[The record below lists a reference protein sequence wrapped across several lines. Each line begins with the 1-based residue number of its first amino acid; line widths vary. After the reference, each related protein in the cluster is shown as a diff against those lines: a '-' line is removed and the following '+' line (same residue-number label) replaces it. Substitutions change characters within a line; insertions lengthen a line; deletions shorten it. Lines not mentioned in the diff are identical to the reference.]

1 LQPFSFA
8 ISVFEVL
15 KVYAY
20 RLEQSDQI
28 SSGPAPDDHGHADNL
43 SLAVIIPTY
52 GRRDL
57 LPRTLSVLEQ
67 QIRLPDE
74 VVISAPDEEHAAPY
88 VSGRFPVSFVFG
100 KQGLCAQRNQALEH
114 VLDRHDIVT
123 FFDDDFLPAQN
134 YLANVERGF
143 RNNSDWAVA
152 SGDAVHDGATGPGFE
167 FDEGLELLEELADIG
182 YMKLPLYAG
191 LRDNVGAYGCN
202 MSIRASLIGARR
214 FDERL
219 PLYGWQEDI
228 DFTSRFRKLGRVVG
242 LKSLYGVHLATKT
255 GRQSGLRLGY
265 SQIANPIYLARKG
278 TMPAVFAAR
287 LMLRNVLANLARSV
301 WPEPYIDRFGRLRGN
316 ALAASHILRGRIEP
330 ETILRL

>member
-1 LQPFSFA
+1 M
-8 ISVFEVL
+8 
-15 KVYAY
+15 YAY
-20 RLEQSDQI
+20 RLERSEPISDAQEQ
-28 SSGPAPDDHGHADNL
+28 ADLENPDRL
-43 SLAVIIPTY
+43 RIVVIIPTY

-74 VVISAPDEEHAAPY
+74 VVISAPDDTHTAPY
-88 VSGRFPVSFVFG
+88 ESGTFPVTPVFG
-100 KQGLCAQRNQALEH
+100 KLGACAQRNQALEE
-114 VLDRHDIVT
+114 VLNRCDIVT

-134 YLANVERGF
+134 YLANVERCF
-143 RNNSDWAVA
+143 RDNPDWAVV
-152 SGDAVHDGATGPGFE
+152 SGDAVYDGATGPGFT
-167 FDEGLELLEELADIG
+167 FDEGLDLLEELAEIG
-182 YMKLPLYAG
+182 YMKMPPDAG
-191 LRDNVGAYGCN
+191 LRDHVGAYGCN
-202 MSIRASLIGARR
+202 MSIRASLIGDQR

-228 DFTSRFRKLGRVVG
+228 DFTNRFRDAGRVVG

-265 SQIANPIYLARKG
+265 SQIANPVYLVRKG
-278 TMPAVFAAR
+278 TMPAGFAAR
-287 LMLRNVLANLARSV
+287 LMLRNVLANLAKSF

-316 ALAASHILRGRIEP
+316 ALAAFHILKGRIEP